1 MEYCAGGDLSQYIK
15 RRGRIEG
22 LQYAPGPDAPVIFYP
37 HPRSGG
43 LEERC
48 VRCFLR
54 QLGVGLVFFFAGL
67 MLTPF

>member
-15 RRGRIEG
+15 RRGRVDG
-22 LQYAPGPDAPVIFYP
+22 LQYSPSPGSPVTFYP

-43 LEERC
+43 LDERC

-54 QLGVGLVFFFAGL
+54 QLGVTICF
-67 MLTPF
+67 